1 MTIAVI
7 GNGNIGSTLGRR
19 WGEHGLDVIYG
30 SRTEDSPGPDGAP
43 MASIERAISGA
54 DTVLLAIPGNAV
66 AGLVDEHAAALDGKV
81 IIDATNHLAGAE
93 FSGRAA
99 IRAAAP
105 GAHYARAFNTLGWEN
120 FATPPDD
127 ADLFYAAD
135 EPARQ
140 RTEELITAVGLRP
153 AYVGDGEAAAT
164 VDALLPLWFALAK
177 QRGTRLLALRIVD
190 RQPAS

>member
-19 WGEHGLDVIYG
+19 WAESGLDVVYG
-30 SRTEDSPGPDGAP
+30 SRQEGSLGPDGAP
-43 MASIERAISGA
+43 MTSIDQAIAQA

-66 AGLVDEHAAALDGKV
+66 ADLADQHGGALAGKV
-81 IIDATNHLAGAE
+81 LIDATNQLAAAE

-105 GAHYARAFNTLGWEN
+105 AAHYARAFNTLGWEN
-120 FATPPDD
+120 FATPPID

-135 EPARQ
+135 EQARQ
-140 RTEELITAVGLRP
+140 RTEELITAVGLHP
-153 AYVGDGEAAAT
+153 AFVGDGDAAPT
-164 VDALLPLWFALAK
+164 VDALLPLWFALVK
-177 QRGTRLLALRIVD
+177 QHGTRLLALRIVD
-190 RQPAS
+190 QQPG

>member
-19 WGEHGLDVIYG
+19 WTESGLDVVYG
-30 SRTEDSPGPDGAP
+30 SRQEGNPGPDGVP
-43 MASIERAISGA
+43 MASIDRAVTSA

-66 AGLVDEHAAALDGKV
+66 AGLVSQHGAALDGK
-81 IIDATNHLAGAE
+81 IILDATNQLAGGE

-135 EPARQ
+135 EQARQ
-140 RTEELITAVGLRP
+140 RTEQLITAVGLRP
-153 AYVGDGEAAAT
+153 AYVGDGDAAPT
-164 VDALLPLWFALAK
+164 VDALLPLWFALVR
-177 QRGTRLLALRIVD
+177 QHGTRLLALRIVD
-190 RQPAS
+190 RQTS

>member
-19 WGEHGLDVIYG
+19 WTESGLDVVYG
-30 SRTEDSPGPDGAP
+30 SRTEGSPGPDGAP
-43 MASIERAISGA
+43 MAGIDRAIAGA
-54 DTVLLAIPGNAV
+54 DTVVLAIPGNAV
-66 AGLVDEHAAALDGKV
+66 AGLVEQRGPALAGKV
-81 IIDATNHLAGAE
+81 VIDATNQLAAAE

-120 FATPPDD
+120 FANPPED
-127 ADLFYAAD
+127 ADLFFAAD

-140 RTEELITAVGLRP
+140 RTAELIAAVGLRP
-153 AYVGDGEAAAT
+153 AYVGDGDAAAT
-164 VDALLPLWFALAK
+164 VDALLPLWFALVK
-177 QRGTRLLALRIVD
+177 QHGTRLLALRIVD
-190 RQPAS
+190 